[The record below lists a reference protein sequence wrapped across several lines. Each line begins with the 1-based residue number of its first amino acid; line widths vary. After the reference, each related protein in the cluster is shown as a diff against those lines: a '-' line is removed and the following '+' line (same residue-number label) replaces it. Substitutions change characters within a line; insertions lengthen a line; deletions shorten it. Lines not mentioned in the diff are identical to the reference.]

1 MWACLA
7 RIKSDLT
14 GWTLSPGLGFFIL
27 DRLANIAA
35 GDDPEDRED
44 EERDTLDD
52 EADEEEKD
60 KDNGKGKM
68 PNVHHALR
76 PPRSATP
83 PATYR

>member
-7 RIKSDLT
+7 RMKSDLT

-35 GDDPEDRED
+35 GDDPDDRED

-52 EADEEEKD
+52 EADEEEDDEPDPDPDPVKE
-60 KDNGKGKM
+60 
-68 PNVHHALR
+68 
-76 PPRSATP
+76 
-83 PATYR
+83 

>member
-7 RIKSDLT
+7 RMKSDLT

-52 EADEEEKD
+52 EADEEED
-60 KDNGKGKM
+60 EEPDPDPDPVEEYASGGQN
-68 PNVHHALR
+68 ALFFV
-76 PPRSATP
+76 
-83 PATYR
+83 